1 MVSDSLEWAHRFNS
15 HHIRIPICS
24 TSLFR
29 KQERDKIQNMAML
42 QFVQSVFR
50 FDKILFRPTFDLRS
64 PLSVVGRFHESL
76 NRRHLP
82 IYSIIGQGKSSC
94 HTSNPPGSIKGRNLS
109 CSGLN
114 FSSLPFWSTQ
124 NLDEFVVTLFCD
136 WPMTAPTISM
146 YCIFA
151 ESKRRK
157 SKIWGKLLIQIYIRE
172 GTKKCFFTFSKKT
185 ETPPSPFFDHLS
197 FIW

>member
-24 TSLFR
+24 NFSLPQTRTGQNTEHGNVAIRTKRFSIPQNSFTTYFRSSFTFVCCGAISWEPKSQTSLY
-29 KQERDKIQNMAML
+29 L
-42 QFVQSVFR
+42 
-50 FDKILFRPTFDLRS
+50 
-64 PLSVVGRFHESL
+64 
-76 NRRHLP
+76 
-82 IYSIIGQGKSSC
+82 IIGQGELSC

-114 FSSLPFWSTQ
+114 FFPLPFWSTQ
-124 NLDEFVVTLFCD
+124 NLDKFVVTLFCD
-136 WPMTAPTISM
+136 WPMTAPIISM

-157 SKIWGKLLIQIYIRE
+157 SKIWGHRLIQIYIR
-172 GTKKCFFTFSKKT
+172 GGKKNVFCF
-185 ETPPSPFFDHLS
+185 
-197 FIW
+197 